1 MSARPE
7 SAGMRALRQ
16 ADYDLHHMRP
26 TDLFAMCIGYAL
38 LIGVMLFGLVTI
50 GVAVDDWANGRTV
63 DVLAQISTLIARL
76 D

>member
-7 SAGMRALRQ
+7 SAGMRAMRQ

-26 TDLFAMCIGYAL
+26 ADLFAMCIGYAL
-38 LIGVMLFGLVTI
+38 LVGVMLAGLVTL
-50 GVAVDDWANGRTV
+50 GVALDDWANGRTV